1 MYPLEG
7 ETDMAAEA
15 PQLSDAVHLLVSA
28 RFDIYSSWGCVEQ
41 PHDVFLH
48 AWLKISHLWTFENER
63 HIDVADPVTVPRHN
77 IKCVFHELR
86 RITSSPSRI
95 GVLKNL
101 TNIWQRQGSE
111 DGIDDGVV
119 NDVPV

>member
-15 PQLSDAVHLLVSA
+15 PQLSDAVHLLESA

-48 AWLKISHLWTFENER
+48 AWLKIEGAILQLLHL
-63 HIDVADPVTVPRHN
+63 IDVFN
-77 IKCVFHELR
+77 
-86 RITSSPSRI
+86 
-95 GVLKNL
+95 
-101 TNIWQRQGSE
+101 
-111 DGIDDGVV
+111 
-119 NDVPV
+119 